1 MNRELYKRAATPI
14 ARGQFTR
21 LAAADALSL
30 LPPWPRLA
38 AAPARAELRFTVTNL
53 GTLGGTS
60 SEAFA
65 IHASDRATAFTPSRR
80 SVS

>member
-14 ARGQFTR
+14 ARSPITR
-21 LAAADALSL
+21 LAAAAALSL
-30 LPPWPRLA
+30 LPLLA
-38 AAPARAELRFTVTNL
+38 AAPAHVAVRFTVTNL

-65 IHASDRATAFTPSRR
+65 INASGRATAFTPSRR